1 MAESIVAHREQEG
14 AFASRA
20 DLLQVKGV
28 GKKTFEQAAGFLRVY
43 RSSEMLDSTS
53 VHPESYRAAKGV
65 IKHLGVDLA
74 GATKRKGKKAEEKE
88 KEGREEGEEVNI
100 PELDAKSLSELAG
113 KFEVGEQTL
122 KDILE
127 FLRFP
132 GQDPRIKLLGIP
144 PPTFI
149 TASGKGSEKKAGSR
163 KISDVKVGEEVE
175 GIVRNVVAFGAFV
188 DIGFPRGMVLH
199 VGQVIRVAI
208 DSIDEHHKSGNPR
221 LTLKLV

>member
-1 MAESIVAHREQEG
+1 MAESIVEHREQEG

-74 GATKRKGKKAEEKE
+74 GATRRKGKEKE
-88 KEGREEGEEVNI
+88 EREEGEEVNI

-132 GQDPRIKLLGIP
+132 GQS
-144 PPTFI
+144 
-149 TASGKGSEKKAGSR
+149 ASSVVSGLTRRSRAGPSYQAAGYSTSHIHHSLR
-163 KISDVKVGEEVE
+163 SSPAQVGE
-175 GIVRNVVAFGAFV
+175 
-188 DIGFPRGMVLH
+188 L
-199 VGQVIRVAI
+199 
-208 DSIDEHHKSGNPR
+208 
-221 LTLKLV
+221 